1 MANYYHT
8 QSLTIGAQLDR
19 DNYAKGLGTGQY
31 PMSGVDLRHIGAS
44 EHSALEDV
52 PLNRKV
58 STLYAIE
65 VVAPDG
71 ARSIY
76 EGNQGQS
83 LTLWLGAKVLLN
95 NSGDVGVVVGI
106 KDMWSGD
113 IKRMSM
119 SPSPDDVRQARKNT
133 ELTQEQAAQV
143 IGATRRAW
151 QEWEAGRRN
160 MPSAKWELF
169 LRKSKEA
176 TMLTLSDLID
186 QFGAN
191 GVIRI
196 DAGNG
201 SAGPMWC
208 AWDDDLAG
216 EIGGLEMSKVDPYDR
231 AYDDDD
237 NERTYKQEAV
247 YVIGDYDSDEMYAA
261 RWINGGNG
269 YMYRF
274 IF

>member
-1 MANYYHT
+1 MNTLMTNDEYFGESMVGT
-8 QSLTIGAQLDR
+8 R
-19 DNYAKGLGTGQY
+19 DEFRA
-31 PMSGVDLRHIGAS
+31 
-44 EHSALEDV
+44 
-52 PLNRKV
+52 
-58 STLYAIE
+58 TLMGNFREWHA
-65 VVAPDG
+65 D
-71 ARSIY
+71 Y
-76 EGNQGQS
+76 EGEMSFDEYVENALDEH
-83 LTLWLGAKVLLN
+83 LTEADADEIENCERLN
-95 NSGDVGVVVGI
+95 APVPSKI
-106 KDMWSGD
+106 KDS
-113 IKRMSM
+113 
-119 SPSPDDVRQARKNT
+119 RKSAG
-133 ELTQEQAAQV
+133 LTQEQAARL

-160 MPSAKWELF
+160 MPGAKWELF
-169 LRKSKEA
+169 LRKSKAA
-176 TMLTLSDLID
+176 TMLTLSGLID

-216 EIGGLEMSKVDPYDR
+216 EIGCLEMSKVDPDDR

-237 NERTYKQEAV
+237 NARTYKQEAV
-247 YVIGDYDSDEMYAA
+247 YVIGDYDSDEMYAS
-261 RWINGGNG
+261 RWIHGGNG